1 MFLAARSTAEEMDL
15 EQQRHEEQRSSS
27 GKNRKVAEGL
37 TDTSVFTP
45 DVHQAAAALAVE
57 SAPVVLAQAVRAGAR
72 QLLAALVDVWNG
84 REESARKVQAQ
95 RWRKL
100 SKAKY
105 LGNGNRRP

>member
-1 MFLAARSTAEEMDL
+1 MDL

-57 SAPVVLAQAVRAGAR
+57 SAPIVLARAVRAGAC
-72 QLLAALVDVWNG
+72 QLLAALIDVWNS
-84 REESARKVQAQ
+84 REGSARKAQAHQ
-95 RWRKL
+95 RRKL
-100 SKAKY
+100 
-105 LGNGNRRP
+105 R